1 MRSNQ
6 GVSAAIASV
15 LCIAAAGCT
24 SFSTVRSAEVHHG
37 PSTTFQA
44 SVSTPPGP
52 ETGWFWSFECAEQCD
67 HPVAGVD
74 LGFTYGMPTGLAP
87 RPVALGLGING
98 THPYVDAYVQLG
110 KGARPY
116 GVGARVGV
124 PVTNW
129 LEHQL
134 YGRYDVRVGP
144 TTRLLLN
151 PALFVHHGRSP
162 NGENPGSFVAFVQ
175 GVGLLL
181 ERERVSF
188 TPGVAL
194 VAGRA
199 ERTSYGRRFGPE
211 MSVFG
216 AASIGVTIHRPRAVV
231 R

>member
-1 MRSNQ
+1 MRPKR
-6 GVSAAIASV
+6 VLSAALGSV
-15 LCIAAAGCT
+15 VAVAAVGCT
-24 SFSTVRSAEVHHG
+24 SFSTLRSAEVHAG
-37 PSTTFQA
+37 PSTALYA

-52 ETGWFWSFECAEQCD
+52 ETGWFWSFDCAEACD

-74 LGFTYGMPTGLAP
+74 LGFTYGVPAGLAG
-87 RPVALGLGING
+87 RPIALGIGING
-98 THPYVDAYVQLG
+98 TLPYADGYLQLG
-110 KGARPY
+110 RGARPY
-116 GVGARVGV
+116 GVGARVGL
-124 PVTNW
+124 PVTGF

-134 YGRYDVRVGP
+134 YGRYDVRIAP
-144 TTRLLLN
+144 STRLLLN

-162 NGENPGSFVAFVQ
+162 NGAIVGSFVAFVQ

-199 ERTSYGRRFGPE
+199 ERTSYGRRFGPVT
-211 MSVFG
+211 SVFG
-216 AASIGVTIHRPRAVV
+216 TASLGMTFHRRRSVV

>member
-1 MRSNQ
+1 MISKR
-6 GVSAAIASV
+6 VLTAALA
-15 LCIAAAGCT
+15 LPLTLAAGACT
-24 SFSTVRSAEVHHG
+24 SFSTLRSAEVHAG
-37 PSTTFQA
+37 PSMNFQA
-44 SVSTPPGP
+44 SVSTPPGA
-52 ETGWFWSFECAEQCD
+52 ETGWFWSFDCAEACD
-67 HPVAGVD
+67 HPIAAVD
-74 LGFTYGMPTGLAP
+74 LGFTYGAPTGLAG
-87 RPVALGLGING
+87 RPVALGVGLNG
-98 THPYVDAYVQLG
+98 TLPYVDGYVQLG

-116 GVGARVGV
+116 GVGARVGL
-124 PVTNW
+124 PVSGW

-199 ERTSYGRRFGPE
+199 ERISYGRQFGPVT
-211 MSVFG
+211 SVFG
-216 AASIGVTIHRPRAVV
+216 TASLGVTLHRRRPVV